1 MACPSRSRR
10 RQPGDQHGRHLE
22 TWRGNPNKKASGF
35 PEERGLER
43 MTVNGRYETRFWKIL
58 QDEGLADLS
67 QFHRLGFFDEV
78 PFYSRLSQVSFLRGL
93 GRDRADSILL
103 EFALKFLKA
112 LIWYETPEWPF
123 LATITVWNDPEEEPI
138 VPNLFVCSGKLKEQL
153 GKGLQLH
160 EPKKAAS
167 KRIRGLVKRLDLV
180 ESIEV
185 LEESSTLPDKTR
197 CFIGYMVPPYPNI
210 VPLHTF
216 EKTLEKRS

>member
-1 MACPSRSRR
+1 
-10 RQPGDQHGRHLE
+10 
-22 TWRGNPNKKASGF
+22 
-35 PEERGLER
+35 
-43 MTVNGRYETRFWKIL
+43 MTANGQYEARFWKIL
-58 QDEGLADLS
+58 QVEGLADLS
-67 QFHRLGFFDEV
+67 QFHRRGFFDEV

-93 GRDRADSILL
+93 GRDRADRILL

-112 LIWYETPEWPF
+112 LIWYETPQWPF
-123 LATITVWNDPEEEPI
+123 LATISVWNDPEEGPI

-153 GKGLQLH
+153 GNVLQLH

-167 KRIRGLVKRLDLV
+167 KRIRSLVKHLHLMDSV
-180 ESIEV
+180 EV
-185 LEESSTLPDKTR
+185 LEDSSTLQDQTR

>member
-1 MACPSRSRR
+1 MPISSRR
-10 RQPGDQHGRHLE
+10 GQPGDQHGRHLE
-22 TWRGNPNKKASGF
+22 TWRRYANKKASGF
-35 PEERGLER
+35 PEECGLER
-43 MTVNGRYETRFWKIL
+43 MTVNGQYEARFWKIL
-58 QDEGLADLS
+58 QVEGLADLS

-78 PFYSRLSQVSFLRGL
+78 PFFSRLSQVSFLRGL
-93 GRDRADSILL
+93 GRDRADRILL

-112 LIWYETPEWPF
+112 LIWYETLQWPF
-123 LATITVWNDPEEEPI
+123 LATITVWNDPEEGPI

-153 GKGLQLH
+153 GNVLQLH

-167 KRIRGLVKRLDLV
+167 KRIRRLVKHLHLMDSV
-180 ESIEV
+180 EV
-185 LEESSTLPDKTR
+185 LEDSSTLQDQTR